1 MVVAQE
7 GAGREAAGQGAEH
20 EAGRMA
26 APLLFSLADQDAA
39 PALVMRRG
47 GRGCQDGGNNKLIQ
61 FLWIT
66 SYLFAFDLY

>member
-47 GRGCQDGGNNKLIQ
+47 GRGCQDGGNNKLI
-61 FLWIT
+61 
-66 SYLFAFDLY
+66 